1 MDTSV
6 LIEAL
11 LALIPPVAVGGL
23 FWVIMRSILRADSTE
38 RKVYAEMETEMRKK
52 QAKKPAAKPKALSEQ
67 APKKRK

>member
-1 MDTSV
+1 MDTAV

-11 LALIPPVAVGGL
+11 LALIPPLAVGGL

-38 RKVYAEMETEMRKK
+38 RKVYADMEAKMRED
-52 QAKKPAAKPKALSEQ
+52 QGKKPAAKPKALSEQ

>member
-1 MDTSV
+1 MDSQI

-11 LALIPPVAVGGL
+11 LALIPPLAVGGL

-38 RKVYAEMETEMRKK
+38 RKVYGQMEAEMRAAQQTKG
-52 QAKKPAAKPKALSEQ
+52 KKPQALSEQ